1 MSQFI
6 RKFDDKKGITEC
18 FNNYGVVAIENV
30 LTKDECMKTLMDKDL
45 PYPDG
50 FDISDISTYDLLD
63 TAINQHGVLGTSPLW
78 TQRIL
83 KNRCNHRVYECYS

>member
-1 MSQFI
+1 
-6 RKFDDKKGITEC
+6 
-18 FNNYGVVAIENV
+18 VVAIENV

-63 TAINQHGVLGTSPLW
+63 TAIN
-78 TQRIL
+78 
-83 KNRCNHRVYECYS
+83 